1 MNFKILVKNIQH
13 THDKLQEQAIHSVN
27 IHLTIRNWLI
37 GFYIAEFEQ
46 QGADRAK
53 YGQRLIDELALSI
66 NIKGLS
72 ARNLK
77 LFRQFY
83 FTYPQ
88 VATILTKH
96 LHQLGFNTITQDQS
110 GKQKKQNS
118 TTNILIVQTPSA
130 QSKKLIMQTP
140 SAQSKKFK
148 KSELL
153 VPPDKLIN
161 HLSFSHFALLLSIS
175 EPLKRAFY
183 EIECIKG
190 NWSHDELKR
199 QISTLYFE
207 RSNMSRKP
215 EKLSTIIQKNSQTLT
230 PSDIIKSPFTFE
242 FLGLKAKDVVY
253 ESDLEQALIDH
264 FEGFLLEMGHG
275 FCFEAKQKRITIG
288 SKYYFIDLV
297 FYHRILKCHVLVE
310 LKTQEVEH
318 QHIGQLKTYINYF
331 KKNFMAPGDNPPV
344 GILLVAENDRAL
356 VEYAVADSDK
366 DLFVSKY
373 VLELP
378 STRQIKAFIQK
389 EINR

>member
-1 MNFKILVKNIQH
+1 MNFKFLVKNIQH
-13 THDKLQEQAIHSVN
+13 THNQLQLQAVHSVN
-27 IHLTIRNWLI
+27 VHLTIRNWLI

-46 QGADRAK
+46 QGAGRAK
-53 YGQRLIDELALSI
+53 YGERLIDELAETI
-66 NIKGLS
+66 DIKGLS

-88 VATILTKH
+88 IATVLTKH
-96 LHQLGFNTITQDQS
+96 LNQLGLNTISQEQQ
-110 GKQKKQNS
+110 GKQKQKNS
-118 TTNILIVQTPSA
+118 ITDFLIVQTPSA
-130 QSKKLIMQTP
+130 QSKKTIVQTP
-140 SAQSKKFK
+140 SAQLKKFK
-148 KSELL
+148 NSELL
-153 VPPDKLIN
+153 VPPNKLISY
-161 HLSFSHFALLLSIS
+161 LSFSHFTLLLSIS

-199 QISTLYFE
+199 QITTLYFE
-207 RSNMSRKP
+207 RSNMSKKP
-215 EKLSTIIQKNSQTLT
+215 QKLSTIVQQKSQIVTA
-230 PSDIIKSPFTFE
+230 SDIIKSPFTFE

-264 FEGFLLEMGHG
+264 FESFLLEMGHG

-331 KKNFMAPGDNPPV
+331 KKNFMSPGDNPPV

-378 STRQIKAFIQK
+378 STRRIKAFIQK
-389 EINR
+389 EINH